1 MCVRCSGN
9 GLVLL
14 LAHCALQSSAHI
26 VAWDV
31 GGGGHFC
38 TQTQAQTLAMRWPE
52 LGLWLTVGALSLS
65 LLLLTTVQTTEQ
77 PMELY

>member
-1 MCVRCSGN
+1 M
-9 GLVLL
+9 LL
-14 LAHCALQSSAHI
+14 LAHSVAKHFQSSAHI
-26 VAWDV
+26 AAWDGGRGGG